1 MNMMTVKDEGERR
14 LATYIIFTT
23 FRANPRLRLQN
34 ARMKVEVP
42 KHRGVAF
49 KRILIGEKVPI
60 PHIFDARVGECL
72 PLCFFSGLH
81 AFQQQK
87 QAAVQS
93 KKCMIFFCMKRLNRG
108 GGECGLVFSLCCPAL
123 WFKLLA
129 AFVPFPVSRPQIDQS
144 PGISL
149 LVLV

>member
-1 MNMMTVKDEGERR
+1 MLLYESDDWAGIQKQSFLERGLVGFAAAAKQRGRKKMNMMTVKDEGERR

-81 AFQQQK
+81 AFQ
-87 QAAVQS
+87 
-93 KKCMIFFCMKRLNRG
+93 
-108 GGECGLVFSLCCPAL
+108 
-123 WFKLLA
+123 
-129 AFVPFPVSRPQIDQS
+129 
-144 PGISL
+144 
-149 LVLV
+149 